1 MERRSLRVMAAVA
14 ALLLCAGAT
23 FASAAPSPKRRARV
37 ATTFVVR
44 NQAKDGAIV
53 SFSTIASTADA
64 VVALS
69 AARRAPGAIA
79 RAVGYLRAHEDE
91 VDLVGEK
98 SKVVMAHV
106 ASGRNPRK
114 FEGRNLVKEI
124 RSGVQPDGRYGD
136 TEFSYVF
143 DQALAILALTAAG
156 APVHDS
162 AFVWL
167 VSAQCGDGGWQFD
180 QPSSLTDDEHCF
192 DESAEGGDFNVS
204 DTNTTSMVIQAFA
217 AAGRDLDFTVNPYPF
232 FATARDPIKRGWVFA
247 SQFACSGDQ
256 RPPGCSASDANSTA
270 LVIQAYVAGGK
281 KIPSGGHRALSKL
294 QYRLC
299 GPNAGAFAVTW
310 LDDDGTLRKGGPDLG
325 ATVAAILGILRKP
338 LPVLE
343 TNVTKPAPHPGPC

>member
-1 MERRSLRVMAAVA
+1 MERRSLRVVA
-14 ALLLCAGAT
+14 AAGALVLCAA
-23 FASAAPSPKRRARV
+23 ASVAIAAPSPKRRARV

-44 NQAKDGAIV
+44 NQSKDGAIV
-53 SFSTIASTADA
+53 SLSRIASTADA
-64 VVALS
+64 AVALS

-79 RAVGYLRAHEDE
+79 RAIGYLRAHADE

-98 SKVVMAHV
+98 AKVVMALV
-106 ASGRNPRK
+106 ASGRNHRR

-124 RSGVQPDGRYGD
+124 RSGVQPNGRYGD

-167 VSAQCGDGGWQFD
+167 AAAQCGDGGWQFD
-180 QPSSLTDDEHCF
+180 QPSSVTDDEHCF
-192 DESAEGGDFNVS
+192 DASAQSEDFNVS

-217 AAGRDLDFTVNPYPF
+217 AAGQDLDFTANPYPF
-232 FATARDPIKRGWVFA
+232 FATARDPIKKGWVFA
-247 SQFACSGDQ
+247 PQFACSGNQ
-256 RPPGCSASDANSTA
+256 RPPECSVSDANSTA
-270 LVIQAYVAGGK
+270 LVIQAYMAGHRK
-281 KIPSGGHRALSKL
+281 VPNGGHRALSKL

-299 GPNAGAFAVTW
+299 GANAGAFAVTW
-310 LDDDGTLRKGGPDLG
+310 VDDGGTLRKGGPDLG

-338 LPVLE
+338 LPVQE
-343 TNVTKPAPHPGPC
+343 TSVTRPAPHPGPC